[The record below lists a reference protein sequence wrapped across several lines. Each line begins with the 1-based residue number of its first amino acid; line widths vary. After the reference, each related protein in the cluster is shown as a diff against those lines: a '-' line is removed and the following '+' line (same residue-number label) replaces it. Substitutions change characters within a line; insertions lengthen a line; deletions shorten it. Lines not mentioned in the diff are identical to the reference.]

1 MNRTAIPHAM
11 SPISTL
17 MRTDESRPRLVRG
30 RVFHIVG
37 NRHVNRVV
45 VERES
50 QRSSVNRA
58 QSVNV
63 RNRFCTGDAARGRPV
78 RLPGNVSSE

>member
-1 MNRTAIPHAM
+1 M
-11 SPISTL
+11 SLVSILVLSEP
-17 MRTDESRPRLVRG
+17 DKSRPRPVRAS
-30 RVFHIVG
+30 VFHVVG
-37 NRHVNRVV
+37 NGHVNHV

-58 QSVNV
+58 LSVNV